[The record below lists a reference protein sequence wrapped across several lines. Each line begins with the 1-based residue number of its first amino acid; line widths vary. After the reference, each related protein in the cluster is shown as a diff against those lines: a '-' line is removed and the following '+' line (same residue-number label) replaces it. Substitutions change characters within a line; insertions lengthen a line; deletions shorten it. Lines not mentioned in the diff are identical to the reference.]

1 MTGNRTDP
9 GCVWAGRG
17 GRAPPPPTPP
27 PHCTL
32 VCSITPR
39 IVDSVF
45 QAIENSEDTLEF
57 TIRMC
62 YLEIYNERVRD
73 LLNPE
78 SGASLTIRQDPSK
91 GVFVEGACEEYV
103 ASADELMQ
111 LIRLGEVN
119 RAVASTGMNDISS
132 RSHSVVMITLEV
144 KDTVSGG
151 LQKSKLCLVDLAGSE
166 SVGKTHAEGQTL
178 DEAKM
183 INKSLFTLAKVI
195 NTLADIAEAA
205 PAAPARAA
213 GAAQA
218 HIPYRDSK
226 CVRATRRGLRWW
238 GRLLSQKRS

>member
-1 MTGNRTDP
+1 MRTPDRP
-9 GCVWAGRG
+9 
-17 GRAPPPPTPP
+17 RASWPP
-27 PHCTL
+27 L
-32 VCSITPR
+32 ACSLRRITPR

-57 TIRMC
+57 TIRMS

-205 PAAPARAA
+205 PSAPARGA
-213 GAAQA
+213 GAAVQA

-226 CVRATRRGLRWW
+226 CVGL
-238 GRLLSQKRS
+238 SEMCFC